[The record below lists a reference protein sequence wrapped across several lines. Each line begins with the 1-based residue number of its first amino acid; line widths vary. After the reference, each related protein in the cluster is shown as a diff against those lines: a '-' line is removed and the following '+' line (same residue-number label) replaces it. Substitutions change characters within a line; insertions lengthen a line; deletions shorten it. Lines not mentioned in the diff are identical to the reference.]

1 MKNSLWQIC
10 KFCEQPGCHHDMFM
24 AVCKHGMKNLL
35 RKYVI
40 QRELDKLGSNTNK
53 SMVKQ
58 II

>member
-1 MKNSLWQIC
+1 
-10 KFCEQPGCHHDMFM
+10 MFK

-40 QRELDKLGSNTNK
+40 QRELDKLGPNTNK